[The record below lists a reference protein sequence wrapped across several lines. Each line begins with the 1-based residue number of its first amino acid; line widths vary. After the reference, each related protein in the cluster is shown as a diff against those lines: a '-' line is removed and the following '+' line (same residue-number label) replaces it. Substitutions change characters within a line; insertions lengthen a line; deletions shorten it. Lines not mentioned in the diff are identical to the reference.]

1 MRLKQYEQTTF
12 SWPTRRAQRCLSFAV
27 IFAIILIF
35 GIYEHQA
42 YPRKA
47 ELQVDTLNAA
57 YHYTSTPEDGM
68 PRLPFK
74 NTSKRK
80 ANEEPWFWYDE

>member
-1 MRLKQYEQTTF
+1 MLYSQF
-12 SWPTRRAQRCLSFAV
+12 DS
-27 IFAIILIF
+27 IILIF
-35 GIYEHQA
+35 GNYEHQA

-80 ANEEPWFWYDE
+80 ANEEPVGVGRKTLF